1 MKLSFRFLT
10 VLILLGILTACSVN
24 VRDTRLSS
32 DSSTSKPNFQ
42 SIYFYTVGSLF
53 HHQGQF
59 AMAETLYQ
67 KAEEKDP
74 NSYQI
79 KKQLLFNALY
89 MYKGEEREAE
99 AMSKLLETGRKQI
112 VFDETLLNASYSYY
126 NDIGDSTN
134 LYWAI
139 EELERRYPN
148 ARSMMMRYMFDAV
161 YRGAPDVSSLNT
173 ALERAQNSPEDL
185 LLMAQIFDIVVPDIA
200 TSALI
205 RLNEIAPSDESRERL
220 AGLILNQDDD
230 AKAVALFSSYT
241 YSEEKAAMHFFL
253 DTAFDLSR
261 FDLILSL
268 EPYILPTLDYECGY
282 VLAYTSF
289 INHRT
294 DILERLD
301 SAFTSG
307 GAGKATDNFLF
318 SLLLTDAILMGR
330 DATHLLPFLTS
341 VKDYENTITYYTIKC
356 NALRAEGLLT
366 GDEDIYAEFAQMV
379 RDELP
384 DSAAQRFL
392 SLLGDA
398 YTGIDNDAQFADA
411 KYDLVRDL
419 FVRGFYA
426 RDDLEYVAMYYY
438 QYKLDRERIDLLYK
452 AVELY
457 PDDPFF
463 LNDLGYSLL
472 VGTDKIAE
480 AGELIIRAIAIEAD
494 NHFYQD
500 SMAWY
505 YYLTGDFIAAREHI
519 RIALKLETLPSEI
532 FYHAAM
538 IHLKTGDTRDA
549 ISYFNKV
556 IEIDDDAEYV
566 RLSKAELGKLTGN

>member
-1 MKLSFRFLT
+1 MLL
-10 VLILLGILTACSVN
+10 VLGILTACSVN
-24 VRDTRLSS
+24 AGDSRLSPDVAS
-32 DSSTSKPNFQ
+32 SKPNFQ
-42 SIYFYTVGSLF
+42 SIYFYTVASLF
-53 HHQGQF
+53 HHQGQY

-74 NSYQI
+74 DSYQI
-79 KKQLLFNALY
+79 KKQLLLNALY

-99 AMSKLLETGRKQI
+99 AMSKLLDSSRKQI
-112 VFDETLLNASYSYY
+112 VFDEILLNASYSYY

-134 LYWAI
+134 LFWAI
-139 EELERRYPN
+139 EELERHYPN

-161 YRGAPDVSSLNT
+161 YLDKPDVSSLKT
-173 ALERAQNSPEDL
+173 ALDRAQNSPEDL
-185 LLMAQIFDIVVPDIA
+185 LLMAQIFDVVVPEIA
-200 TSALI
+200 TSALL
-205 RLNEIAPSDESRERL
+205 RLDEIAPSDESRERL

-230 AKAVALFSSYT
+230 AKAMALFAAYA
-241 YSEEKAAMHFFL
+241 YPEEKAAMHYFL
-253 DTAFDLSR
+253 DVAFDLSR
-261 FDLILSL
+261 YELILSL

-289 INHRT
+289 INHRA
-294 DILERLD
+294 DILERID
-301 SAFTSG
+301 SAFTAG
-307 GAGKATDNFLF
+307 GVSKATDNFLY

-330 DATHLLPFLTS
+330 DAIHLLPFLTS

-356 NALRAEGLLT
+356 NVLRAEGLLT
-366 GDEDIYAEFAQMV
+366 GEEDIYAEFAQMV

-384 DSAAQRFL
+384 DSAAQSFL

-411 KYDLVRDL
+411 KYDLIREL
-419 FVRGFYA
+419 FTRGYFA

-472 VGTDKIAE
+472 VGTDKLAE

-505 YYLTGDFIAAREHI
+505 YYLTGDFNAAREHI
-519 RIALKLETLPSEI
+519 RIALKLESLPSEI
-532 FYHAAM
+532 FFHAAM
-538 IHLKTGDTRDA
+538 IHLKTGDTKDA

-566 RLSKAELGKLTGN
+566 RLSKAELDKLTGN